1 MKREWRLIVIFLEN
15 VQLSGAIL
23 SRIIQPGIGCCG
35 EGRRGGRGRIAEN
48 DNQRG
53 IDKKLKGHTSLK
65 INMP

>member
-35 EGRRGGRGRIAEN
+35 GEGRGDRIAEN

>member
-35 EGRRGGRGRIAEN
+35 EGRGDRIAEN

-53 IDKKLKGHTSLK
+53 MDKKLKGHTSLK
-65 INMP
+65 INIP